1 MLVRSVGVGLLP
13 NAFVVINHALVG
25 YFFQTHNQTPTVSN
39 DYFLLAP
46 QFDQPADR
54 LGAGEVRLL
63 TCGLPRR
70 ACEGGRHLQAST
82 AEQLPSPPDL
92 DQPDPAQRFSGI
104 TAFNAAAPA
113 AVMQ

>member
-82 AEQLPSPPDL
+82 AEQCVPSFCLRRPISTSRTPL
-92 DQPDPAQRFSGI
+92 SVSPE
-104 TAFNAAAPA
+104 
-113 AVMQ
+113 